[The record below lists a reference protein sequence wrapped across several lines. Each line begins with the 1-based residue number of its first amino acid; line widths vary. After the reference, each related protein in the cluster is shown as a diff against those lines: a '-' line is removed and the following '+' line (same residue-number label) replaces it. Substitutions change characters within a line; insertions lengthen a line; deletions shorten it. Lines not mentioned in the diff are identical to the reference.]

1 MYQDG
6 LNKFYWGFLFT
17 MVDFKIQGVDVLPD
31 IVGYI
36 LFAIGFGI
44 LAANNQHFEKAR
56 SFNIPMIILSI
67 FSIYEKPVQGGGVQL
82 GTFGLW
88 GVLIGIAAT
97 VLNLLVVYNLFM
109 GIKDMADQQEK
120 SDLSEEAEKRW
131 SQYLGLQIAALF
143 AFIMIIIPT
152 LAFIW
157 VIALFIAAIIL
168 TVVIMGFMKRCGEG
182 L

>member
-44 LAANNQHFEKAR
+44 LAANSQHFEKAR

-109 GIKDMADQQEK
+109 GIKDMADQQGK
-120 SDLSEEAEKRW
+120 LDLSEEAEKRW
-131 SQYLGLQIAALF
+131 RQYLGLQIAALF
-143 AFIMIIIPT
+143 AFIMIIIPP